1 MNPVILR
8 ASGGWTEYT
17 KPGHVT
23 MEYQFTANF
32 CL

>member
-1 MNPVILR
+1 MNPVNLR
-8 ASGGWTEYT
+8 ASDVWTEYT

-23 MEYQFTANF
+23 IAYQFTANF